1 MLIAS
6 VVGAIASATDALVDG
21 TILAGLS
28 GPAATIADWSRIVL
42 FPVAFIAI
50 HWATIG
56 RRRWAAIELVVW
68 AGRLSADRLFAA
80 TGIRDNAD
88 ARHVATWL
96 SEHPPRD
103 GEGPE
108 TTYWRG
114 YLLLLQGDETGA
126 RAEVGRLPG
135 EGDWGREGAELAAQ
149 IDLAE
154 GRPADIARLEA
165 AVGAMPASEARA
177 VAAVE
182 LGALRSQVAW
192 TCGDDDVAPV
202 LAALPDVDGRARG
215 TLLRHYWLRLAATTL
230 VAWAAIWF
238 LLSRLG

>member
-6 VVGAIASATDALVDG
+6 VAGAIVSATVALAVG
-21 TILAGLS
+21 MILAGLS

-56 RRRWAAIELVVW
+56 RHRWAAIELVVW
-68 AGRLSADRLFAA
+68 AGRVSAARLLTA

-88 ARHVATWL
+88 ARQVATWL

-103 GEGPE
+103 SEERE

-126 RAEVGRLPG
+126 RAEVGRLPHEG
-135 EGDWGREGAELAAQ
+135 EWEREGAELAAQ

-154 GRPADIARLEA
+154 GRPADITRLEA
-165 AVGAMPASEARA
+165 AVAALPASETRA

-230 VAWAAIWF
+230 VAWATIWF